1 MVRAWLA
8 APRRWLWSFVLL
20 LLLPAAA
27 VAWLG
32 VELVRKDRQIEARNA
47 EDQREI
53 LASRLLADIERLV
66 SASER
71 TLANAPRDL
80 ALTSADDAVV
90 IDIEGDRVG
99 PRPPSTL
106 LYRPRLAHSLVGDT
120 SPFEAAE
127 ILELRDKNVDAA
139 IAAYRTL
146 SLSSDRDVRAGA
158 LLRLAR
164 TLRTAGRG
172 DDALR
177 VYAELER
184 HGTTRLDGLPA
195 DLVARHLSASLLHD
209 LGHRGLTR
217 AATSLLEDLF
227 VPRWTLDQ
235 ATFELYRDELSG
247 WLGRIDTPPT
257 GAEVLAETVDWF
269 WHEAQRSS
277 IQANDRR
284 AVEIRGQGMTLLW
297 QSAGDRLTVLVAGP
311 RFRQRR
317 WVEPVIGRPEY
328 QGMGLTALTPGS
340 EPAAT
345 ALDGLRI
352 TRSPDQT
359 GLPWISVVTSSVVT
373 DMSALAP
380 KRRTTLLAGLTL
392 LLAVVLTAAY
402 VMARSVARELAV
414 ARLQSDFVA
423 AVSHEFRTPLT
434 SLHQFI
440 ELLDEEEEPPPDKRR
455 AFYRAQSRAAGRLTQ
470 LVESLLDFGRMEA
483 GVHPFRMETLTVASF
498 AREVIR
504 EFQRDGTLDEFSFD
518 FEVGPGEELVWAD
531 REAVSRALR
540 NLLENAVK
548 YSGDSRR
555 VTVGVRREQDAV
567 AISVRD
573 WGLGIPRDEQQEIF
587 KKFVRGSA
595 SRVNG
600 IPGTGIGLAMVRY
613 IADVHRGRVVV
624 ESAIGH
630 GSTFTIFLPATVP
643 AGAPV
648 VTSTTERQ
656 DIGSPES
663 WHAS

>member
-1 MVRAWLA
+1 MIRVWLA

-27 VAWLG
+27 VVWLG
-32 VELVRKDRQIEARNA
+32 VELVRQD
-47 EDQREI
+47 REI
-53 LASRLLADIERLV
+53 DRGNLATRLLADIEPLV

-90 IDIEGDRVG
+90 IDIEGDRVE

-106 LYRPRLAHSLVGDT
+106 LYRPRLAHSLVEDA
-120 SPFEAAE
+120 SPFLAAQT
-127 ILELRDKNVDAA
+127 LERRDKDFDAA
-139 IAAYRTL
+139 ISAYRTL
-146 SLSSDRDVRAGA
+146 ARSPDRDIRAGA
-158 LLRLAR
+158 LLGWAR
-164 TLRTAGRG
+164 TLHKAGRG
-172 DDALR
+172 DNALS

-184 HGTTRLDGLPA
+184 YDTTRLGGLPA
-195 DLVARHLSASLLHD
+195 DLVARHASASLLHR
-209 LGHRGLTR
+209 LGRRAELTQ
-217 AATSLLEDLF
+217 AATSLRQDLF
-227 VPRWTLDQ
+227 MPRWTLDR
-235 ATFELYRDELSG
+235 ATFRQYRDDLSV

-257 GAEVLAETVDWF
+257 NAEVLAETVDWF
-269 WHEAQRSS
+269 WHERRRLS

-284 AVEIRGQGMTLLW
+284 AVEIDGQGMTLLC

-317 WVEPVIGRPEY
+317 WVEPMIGRREY
-328 QGMGLTALTPGS
+328 KGMTLTALTPGA
-340 EPAAT
+340 ERPAT
-345 ALDGLRI
+345 ALDVLQV
-352 TRSPDQT
+352 TLSPEQT
-359 GLPWISVVTSSVVT
+359 GLPWTSVVTSSVDT

-380 KRRTTLLAGLTL
+380 RSRTLLAGLAL
-392 LLAVVLTAAY
+392 LLAVVLTGGY
-402 VMARSVARELAV
+402 VMARSLTRELAV

-483 GVHPFRMETLTVASF
+483 GVHPFRMETVTLAPL
-498 AREVIR
+498 AREVIH
-504 EFQRDGTLDEFSFD
+504 EFQRDGAADEFSFD
-518 FEVGPGEELVWAD
+518 FEVGPGEDLVWAD
-531 REAVSRALR
+531 REALSRALR

-548 YSGDSRR
+548 YSGESRR
-555 VTVGVRREQDAV
+555 VMVGVRREQDAV

-573 WGLGIPRDEQQEIF
+573 EGLGIPRDEQQEIF

-624 ESAIGH
+624 ESAIGQ
-630 GSTFTIFLPATVP
+630 GSTFTIFLPVTGG

-648 VTSTTERQ
+648 ATSTDRQ